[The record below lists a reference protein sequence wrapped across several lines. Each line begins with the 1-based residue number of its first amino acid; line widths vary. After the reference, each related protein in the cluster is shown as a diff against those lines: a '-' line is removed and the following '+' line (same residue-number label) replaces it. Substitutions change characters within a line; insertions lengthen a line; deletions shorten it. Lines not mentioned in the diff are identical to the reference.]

1 MINQREKHVTFG
13 TAFGDYFRGF
23 VDFTGYSTRA
33 GHWFPFGTIYGA
45 VILIFIIFFG
55 SLFSS
60 IVGIGSRASN
70 SYYYASRSAGL
81 DLLNTASNAFVF
93 LIIFCVILFVL
104 AIPTTASFA
113 RRLRDVGF
121 AVWGI
126 VLTIVLFYILNIF
139 TIYILTLLYDIC
151 FIFVLMSLPTNC
163 LETDKNDDFSKFL
176 FRQTQRAEQ
185 YFGQFN
191 NSYGQTYYNGQNN
204 GQYNQYGQP
213 NFQGGQQFN
222 QNQQGYN
229 GYQNQQNQNSQRN
242 NANQGYNNQNQG
254 YPQYDQ
260 YGNLINPYFQGN
272 QNGMGSQNSNFQG
285 NQNNGINQNEPKSQQ
300 PMNQGYPNQ
309 GYNPNGPR
317 PQQQVNQ
324 GYPNQG
330 YNPNGPR
337 LQQQVNQGH
346 LNHGVNP
353 NYGQNPNG
361 PRQQQVNQGHPNQ
374 GYNPNGPRPQQPKN
388 QGPINQGV
396 NPNQQVQS
404 PVKETPKPQET
415 VQKQEVP
422 TPEVKATPEVKETVE
437 VRKEVS
443 GTPSIQG
450 GAKSRRLQ
458 KLNKPEEEQTI
469 LKRRNK

>member
-70 SYYYASRSAGL
+70 SYYYASKSAGL

-163 LETDKNDDFSKFL
+163 LETDKNDDFSKFF
-176 FRQTQRAEQ
+176 FRQTVKAQQ
-185 YFGQFN
+185 YYGQFN
-191 NSYGQTYYNGQNN
+191 NNGQTFYQGQNG
-204 GQYNQYGQP
+204 GQFNQYGQP
-213 NFQGGQQFN
+213 MNGQPNFQNGQQPYNPNFQGNNGY
-222 QNQQGYN
+222 QGYN
-229 GYQNQQNQNSQRN
+229 GQNPQGHGQQSF
-242 NANQGYNNQNQG
+242 
-254 YPQYDQ
+254 DQ
-260 YGNLINPYFQGN
+260 YG
-272 QNGMGSQNSNFQG
+272 
-285 NQNNGINQNEPKSQQ
+285 Q
-300 PMNQGYPNQ
+300 PI
-309 GYNPNGPR
+309 
-317 PQQQVNQ
+317 
-324 GYPNQG
+324 
-330 YNPNGPR
+330 
-337 LQQQVNQGH
+337 
-346 LNHGVNP
+346 NP
-353 NYGQNPNG
+353 NY
-361 PRQQQVNQGHPNQ
+361 QGHPNQ
-374 GYNPNGPRPQQPKN
+374 GFNPNGPRPQQPTHQGQQN
-388 QGPINQGV
+388 QGVNPNRPRPQQPTHQGQQNQGVNPNGPRPQQPIHQGQPNQGV
-396 NPNQQVQS
+396 NPNQGQNPNGPRPQQPTNQGPVNPGVNPNHQEQS
-404 PVKETPKPQET
+404 PVKEAPKPQET

-422 TPEVKATPEVKETVE
+422 TPEVKETPEVNESVE
-437 VRKEVS
+437 VKKEVNE
-443 GTPSIQG
+443 TPSVQG
-450 GAKSRRLQ
+450 GVKSRRLQ

>member
-70 SYYYASRSAGL
+70 SYYYASKSAGL

-176 FRQTQRAEQ
+176 FRQTQRAQQ

-317 PQQQVNQ
+317 
-324 GYPNQG
+324 
-330 YNPNGPR
+330 

-353 NYGQNPNG
+353 NYGQ
-361 PRQQQVNQGHPNQ
+361 
-374 GYNPNGPRPQQPKN
+374 NPNGPRPQQPKN

-422 TPEVKATPEVKETVE
+422 TPEVKAIPEVKETVE

>member
-70 SYYYASRSAGL
+70 SYYYASKSAGL

-176 FRQTQRAEQ
+176 FRQTQRAQQ

-337 LQQQVNQGH
+337 
-346 LNHGVNP
+346 
-353 NYGQNPNG
+353 
-361 PRQQQVNQGHPNQ
+361 
-374 GYNPNGPRPQQPKN
+374 PQQPKN

>member
-70 SYYYASRSAGL
+70 SYYYASKSAGL

-176 FRQTQRAEQ
+176 FRQTQRAQQ

-346 LNHGVNP
+346 LNHGVNT
-353 NYGQNPNG
+353 NY
-361 PRQQQVNQGHPNQ
+361 
-374 GYNPNGPRPQQPKN
+374 
-388 QGPINQGV
+388 
-396 NPNQQVQS
+396 
-404 PVKETPKPQET
+404 
-415 VQKQEVP
+415 
-422 TPEVKATPEVKETVE
+422 
-437 VRKEVS
+437 
-443 GTPSIQG
+443 
-450 GAKSRRLQ
+450 
-458 KLNKPEEEQTI
+458 
-469 LKRRNK
+469 

>member
-33 GHWFPFGTIYGA
+33 GHWFPFGTIYGT

-104 AIPTTASFA
+104 AIPTTASFT

-121 AVWGI
+121 AAWGI

-139 TIYILTLLYDIC
+139 TIYIVTLLYDIC

-163 LETDKNDDFSKFL
+163 LETDKNDDFSKFF
-176 FRQTQRAEQ
+176 FRQSVRAQQ
-185 YFGQFN
+185 YYGQFN
-191 NSYGQTYYNGQNN
+191 NNGQVFYQGQN
-204 GQYNQYGQP
+204 GGQFNQYGQP
-213 NFQGGQQFN
+213 MNGQPNFQNGHQPYN
-222 QNQQGYN
+222 Q
-229 GYQNQQNQNSQRN
+229 
-242 NANQGYNNQNQG
+242 
-254 YPQYDQ
+254 
-260 YGNLINPYFQGN
+260 
-272 QNGMGSQNSNFQG
+272 NFQG
-285 NQNNGINQNEPKSQQ
+285 NNGYQGYNEQNPQGYGQQQPFNQYGQ
-300 PMNQGYPNQ
+300 PMNPNYQGYSNQ

-317 PQQQVNQ
+317 VQQ
-324 GYPNQG
+324 PM
-330 YNPNGPR
+330 
-337 LQQQVNQGH
+337 NQGH
-346 LNHGVNP
+346 PNYGVNPNHGQNPNAPRPQQSTNQGHPNYGANP

-374 GYNPNGPRPQQPKN
+374 GYNPNGPRPQQPTN
-388 QGPINQGV
+388 QGPTSQGPINQGV

-437 VRKEVS
+437 VRKEVN

>member
-70 SYYYASRSAGL
+70 SYYYASKSAGL

-121 AVWGI
+121 AAWGI

-317 PQQQVNQ
+317 PQQ
-324 GYPNQG
+324 
-330 YNPNGPR
+330 
-337 LQQQVNQGH
+337 
-346 LNHGVNP
+346 
-353 NYGQNPNG
+353 
-361 PRQQQVNQGHPNQ
+361 
-374 GYNPNGPRPQQPKN
+374 PKN
-388 QGPINQGV
+388 QGSINQGV